1 MIILGI
7 DPGTAIVGW
16 GIIDKQGNR
25 YKTIDFGYI
34 TTSPK
39 EEDWHRLNTIYDGIE
54 ELIKKFQPQQVAVE
68 SLFYFKNQK
77 TVMKVSQSRGAIL
90 VAAQKQNK
98 IIREFTPLQIK
109 QALTSYGRADKS
121 QMQTMVK
128 KILGLDKIPKPDDAA
143 DALACA
149 ICCAQTVQYKFKKEI
164 VVSR

>member
-1 MIILGI
+1 MVILGI

-16 GIIDKQGNR
+16 GVIEKSGNR
-25 YKTIDFGYI
+25 YKTIDFGCI

-39 EEDWHRLNTIYDGIE
+39 EEDWHRLATIYDGIE
-54 ELIKKFQPQQVAVE
+54 EIIKKFQPDQVAVE

-77 TVMKVSQSRGAIL
+77 TVMKVSQARGAIL

-109 QALTSYGRADKS
+109 QALTTYGRADKN
-121 QMQTMVK
+121 QMQEMVRRV
-128 KILGLDKIPKPDDAA
+128 LGLDKIPKPDDAA

-149 ICCAQTVQYKFKKEI
+149 ICCAQTLQYNFKK
-164 VVSR
+164 

>member
-25 YKTIDFGYI
+25 YKTIDFGCI
-34 TTSPK
+34 TTNPK
-39 EEDWHRLNTIYDGIE
+39 DEDWLRLELIYNEIE
-54 ELIKKFQPQQVAVE
+54 SIIKKFKPEQIAVE
-68 SLFYFKNQK
+68 SLFFFKNQK
-77 TVMKVSQSRGAIL
+77 TVMKVSQARGAIL

-98 IIREFTPLQIK
+98 TIREFTPLQIK

-128 KILGLDKIPKPDDAA
+128 RILGLDKIPKPDDAA

-149 ICCAQTVQYKFKKEI
+149 ICCAQTLQYKFKQVE
-164 VVSR
+164 SRK

>member
-16 GIIDKQGNR
+16 GVIDKQGNR
-25 YKTIDFGYI
+25 FKTIDFGCI
-34 TTSPK
+34 TTDSK
-39 EEDWHRLNTIYDGIE
+39 EEDWHRLATIYDEIE
-54 ELIKKFQPQQVAVE
+54 KIIKKFKPDQVAVE

-77 TVMKVSQSRGAIL
+77 TVMKVSQARGAIL

-121 QMQTMVK
+121 QMQTMVQ

-149 ICCAQTVQYKFKKEI
+149 ICCAQTLSINGLK
-164 VVSR
+164 